1 MIINKLKYKLKNRV
15 VATYNDRV
23 TTHQPLECCAENST
37 GLK

>member
-1 MIINKLKYKLKNRV
+1 VSLV